1 MAENQGSQGGA
12 SGGRRQNPADNLSH
26 ADRVRGGERS
36 SKMQRR
42 DGQGQFA
49 GRRNSD
55 EAQSAGEGS
64 SRSSRGGNSSDEG
77 GSMGRQSGSNEG
89 MQS

>member
-1 MAENQGSQGGA
+1 MAENQGGQVEPNGA
-12 SGGRRQNPADNLSH
+12 RRQNPADNLSH

-49 GRRNSD
+49 GRRSGD
-55 EAQSAGEGS
+55 EAPSSTGSSSLSNRGGGASDAEGS
-64 SRSSRGGNSSDEG
+64 MDMRGSAEDGL
-77 GSMGRQSGSNEG
+77 QT
-89 MQS
+89 

>member
-12 SGGRRQNPADNLSH
+12 NGGRRQNPADNLSH

-49 GRRNSD
+49 GRRSGD
-55 EAQSAGEGS
+55 ESPSSADGS
-64 SRSSRGGNSSDEG
+64 SRSIRGVGSGDEG
-77 GSMGRQSGSNEG
+77 GSIGKRSGSEG
-89 MQS
+89 MQI